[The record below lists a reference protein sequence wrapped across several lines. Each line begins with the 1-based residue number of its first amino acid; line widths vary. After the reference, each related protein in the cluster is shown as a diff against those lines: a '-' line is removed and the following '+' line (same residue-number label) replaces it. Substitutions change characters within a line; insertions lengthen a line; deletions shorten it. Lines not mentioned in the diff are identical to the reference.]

1 MNNDRKKTDRNG
13 MQCLTFDEFGRRY
26 PEIFGRYASRLL
38 EEDARDGLSDNVYD
52 RRPSFRADFTLPDTA
67 DRKVLYF
74 PRAWKNDTVLSF
86 EISRSQRM
94 LIVLEKQAAVN
105 LNFRFVPTTETAR
118 VCEIFLD
125 PDSSLEISEQHPD
138 TPFSV
143 TNTVFVQQ
151 GTASRFQNTV
161 VSLGGKALNR
171 HKVVQTGSGAESH
184 LYGITIAGGS
194 DRVEHHTVMQ
204 HKIPH
209 GNSFEHYKTVATG
222 NAVVDFFGQIY
233 VAPDAQQIEAYQ
245 QNNNILLSDT
255 VQVTAKPQLEIY
267 ADDVKCSHGAT
278 FGQLDE
284 NALYYMRQ
292 RGILPIQ
299 AQKLLTGGFVTD
311 LTGKISDRKLRE
323 EVFQEL
329 TERIN
334 RL

>member
-1 MNNDRKKTDRNG
+1 MNNDRKTDCEG
-13 MQCLTFDEFGRRY
+13 MLCLTFEEFGRRY
-26 PEIFGRYASRLL
+26 PERFGRYVSRLS
-38 EEDARDGLSDNVYD
+38 EEDARDGLSDNVYV
-52 RRPSFRADFTLPDTA
+52 RRPSFGSGLSIPDTA
-67 DRKVLYF
+67 ERKVLYF
-74 PRAWKNDTVLSF
+74 PRAWKNDTALSF
-86 EISRSQRM
+86 EIEQSQRM

-105 LNFRFVPTTETAR
+105 LNFRFVPTTETVR

-125 PDSSLEISEQHPD
+125 ADSSLEISEQHPD
-138 TPFSV
+138 SSFSV
-143 TNTVFVQQ
+143 TNTVFVRQEVS
-151 GTASRFQNTV
+151 SRFQNTV
-161 VSLGGKALNR
+161 VALGGQTVNR
-171 HKVVQTGSGAESH
+171 HKIVQAGSGAESH
-184 LYGITIAGGS
+184 LYGITIAGDS
-194 DRVEHHTVMQ
+194 DRVTHHTVMQ
-204 HKIPH
+204 HNVPH

-222 NAVVDFFGQIY
+222 NAIVDFFGQIY

-255 VQVTAKPQLEIY
+255 AQATAKPQLEIY

-292 RGILPIQ
+292 RGISPVQ

-311 LTGKISDRKLRE
+311 LTGKISDRELRE
-323 EVFQEL
+323 EVFRQL